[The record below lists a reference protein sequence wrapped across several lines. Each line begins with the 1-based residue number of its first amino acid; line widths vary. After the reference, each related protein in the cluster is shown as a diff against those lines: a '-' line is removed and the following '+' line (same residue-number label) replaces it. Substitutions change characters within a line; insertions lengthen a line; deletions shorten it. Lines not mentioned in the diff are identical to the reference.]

1 MKATGTHKISHS
13 YHHATATDPDQWMV
27 PMQIKMETL
36 KSKYTWDL
44 VKLPPGANVM
54 DSRWVYDIKWDG
66 KENQIKGKARLVGKG
81 YMQQIGIDYNET
93 WEA

>member
-1 MKATGTHKISHS
+1 
-13 YHHATATDPDQWMV
+13 
-27 PMQIKMETL
+27 
-36 KSKYTWDL
+36 
-44 VKLPPGANVM
+44 M